1 MSTLCHYPAKSLKA
15 RPSMRHSSKEL
26 EYSLLIGHNILNCG
40 WEVIF
45 SNIKK
50 EEIKMIINFNGAAQ
64 AIKKCEVRH
73 IKT

>member
-1 MSTLCHYPAKSLKA
+1 MQQCD
-15 RPSMRHSSKEL
+15 KEL
-26 EYSLLIGHNILNCG
+26 EYSLLIRHNILNCG

-50 EEIKMIINFNGAAQ
+50 EEIKMMIIFNGVSQ
-64 AIKKCEVRH
+64 EVKKCEVRH